1 MRTRAVNGSEQLSG
15 TLIFLG
21 CGPLLNAAPV
31 TNAFLKS
38 DVSFFYILTT
48 FLFYKLLDNVLM
60 KTYPL
65 CGRRGDKKTFK
76 ETKISGVIC
85 K

>member
-31 TNAFLKS
+31 TNAFLSS

-48 FLFYKLLDNVLM
+48 FLFYLIM
-60 KTYPL
+60 Y
-65 CGRRGDKKTFK
+65 
-76 ETKISGVIC
+76 
-85 K
+85 